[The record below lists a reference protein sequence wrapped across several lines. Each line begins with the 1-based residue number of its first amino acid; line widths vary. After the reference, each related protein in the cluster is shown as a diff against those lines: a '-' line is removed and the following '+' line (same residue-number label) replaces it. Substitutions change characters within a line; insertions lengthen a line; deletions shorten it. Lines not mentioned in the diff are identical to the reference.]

1 MHDCKFFRSCV
12 EKGSGFKVPYLGLM
26 GLGYLGF
33 KVIPNMKF
41 IYFIFMRFGNF
52 KIK

>member
-1 MHDCKFFRSCV
+1 MQIFRACV
-12 EKGSGFKVPYLGLM
+12 EKGSGFRIPYLGLM

-41 IYFIFMRFGNF
+41 IYSIFMRVGN
-52 KIK
+52 